1 MLDHLTTEALAA
13 HHRSA
18 LRHDAQGLRQGRL
31 HRLRK
36 AARRND
42 RSPTDQR

>member
-1 MLDHLTTEALAA
+1 MLDHLTTDALAA
-13 HHRSA
+13 HHRAA
-18 LRHDAQGLRQGRL
+18 LRRDAHGLRQGRL

-36 AARRND
+36 AARRAD